1 MQQIINPSADPY
13 FNMALEEYCIMHLPA
28 QDDYFMLWQNPAAVI
43 VGRNQNTLEEVN
55 ASYMEE
61 QGIAVVRRLSGGG
74 AVYHDPGNLNFTFVV
89 EENQD
94 FNNFEK
100 FTRPVIRTLQR
111 IGISAE
117 NNGRNDI
124 TIAGKKFSGN
134 AQFKHKHRLLHH
146 GTILFATDIEQMAK
160 ALNPSPE
167 KISSKGIKSVRS
179 RVTNVSDH
187 LPSAL
192 TIEEFKQILT
202 EEVFR
207 LDSGPQ
213 IYRLSDADHQFI
225 NELRDQKYA
234 RWEWN
239 YGASPPYNLRQVGS
253 FSWGSLDIRLEVK
266 RGLIR
271 SCRIFGDFFSPR
283 EISELESL
291 LLGTPFH
298 AAGLRQR
305 LKVIDLRQ
313 FFPQSNIEEF
323 LSLLTQS

>member
-28 QDDYFMLWQNPAAVI
+28 QADYFMLWQNRPAVI

-55 ASYMEE
+55 TKYLEE
-61 QGIAVVRRLSGGG
+61 RGIAAVRRLSGGG
-74 AVYHDPGNLNFTFVV
+74 AVFHDPGNLNFTFVV

-100 FTRPVIRTLQR
+100 FTRPVIRALQR
-111 IGISAE
+111 IGVTAE

-124 TIAGKKFSGN
+124 TITGKKFSGN
-134 AQFKHKHRLLHH
+134 AQFKHKNRLLHH
-146 GTILFATDIEQMAK
+146 GTILFATDIEQMVQ

-179 RVTNVSDH
+179 RVTNVTDH

-202 EEVFR
+202 EEVFWAE
-207 LDSGPQ
+207 SNPQ
-213 IYRLSDADHQFI
+213 VYRLSAADCQLI

-253 FSWGSLDIRLEVK
+253 FCWGNLDIRLEVK
-266 RGLIR
+266 RGFIR
-271 SCRIFGDFFSPR
+271 GCRIFGDFFSPT
-283 EISELESL
+283 EISELESK
-291 LLGTPFH
+291 LLGTPFNT
-298 AAGLRQR
+298 AGLRQR
-305 LKVIDLRQ
+305 LNEIDLRQ
-313 FFPQSNIEEF
+313 FFPQSNPEEF
-323 LSLLTQS
+323 LSVLTQR